1 MLELKVFVSLTLS
14 FSSTLSIV
22 QFLAIYYPPS
32 APSDYLF
39 LHPPDGW
46 SPTITAPDPSHT
58 LVLAMYHPVR

>member
-1 MLELKVFVSLTLS
+1 MLELKVFVSL
-14 FSSTLSIV
+14 TLSIV

-58 LVLAMYHPVR
+58 PVLAMYHPVR